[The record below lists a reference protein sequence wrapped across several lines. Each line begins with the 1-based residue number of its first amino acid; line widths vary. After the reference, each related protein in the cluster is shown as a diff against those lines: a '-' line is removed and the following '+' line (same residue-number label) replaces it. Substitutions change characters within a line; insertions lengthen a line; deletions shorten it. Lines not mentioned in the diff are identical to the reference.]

1 MAENV
6 IDWTMTNWITIL
18 VMVFLGF
25 MFVFILIA
33 LYTKVMGVSGGSAN
47 GTQAP

>member
-25 MFVFILIA
+25 MGVFILIA
-33 LYTKVMGVSGGSAN
+33 LYTKVTNQGGAS
-47 GTQAP
+47 GTQTP